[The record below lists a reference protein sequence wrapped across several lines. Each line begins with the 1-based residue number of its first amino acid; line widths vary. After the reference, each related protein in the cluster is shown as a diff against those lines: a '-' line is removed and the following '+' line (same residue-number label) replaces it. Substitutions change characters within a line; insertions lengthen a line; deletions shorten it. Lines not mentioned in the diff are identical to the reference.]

1 VIVAIAMWSMLSA
14 CSSGL
19 PDPGMLQNA
28 LLSSNGKQQLTTG
41 STLPAERSTAS
52 HVLTAVAIERVT
64 GDAKQTFSLH
74 N

>member
-1 VIVAIAMWSMLSA
+1 MIVVVAMCLTLSA

-28 LLSSNGKQQLTTG
+28 LLSSNGKQQVTTG
-41 STLPAERSTAS
+41 STLPTERSLAS
-52 HVLTAVAIERVT
+52 QVLTAVAIERVT
-64 GDAKQTFSLH
+64 GNADQAFSLY